1 MQKKKLAVFCSF
13 RMVGPDTRTHTSFE
27 PRKIKKKIDR
37 QEQQLLILLQQTFH
51 LWQSTSSGYS
61 LYLFSYKNLR
71 RKHSFIHSIQF
82 NSEENVKNLELNCEE
97 KKKEMR

>member
-1 MQKKKLAVFCSF
+1 MIINIRAHVQLLYLSQKKAEFVCCVVCMQKKNLAVFCSF

-71 RKHSFIHSIQF
+71 RKH
-82 NSEENVKNLELNCEE
+82 
-97 KKKEMR
+97 